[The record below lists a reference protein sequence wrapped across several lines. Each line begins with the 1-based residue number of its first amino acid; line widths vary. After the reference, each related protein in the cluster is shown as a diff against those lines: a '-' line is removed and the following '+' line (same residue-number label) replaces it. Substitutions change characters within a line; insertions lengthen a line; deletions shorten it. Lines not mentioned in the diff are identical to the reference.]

1 MGIRRFVLIAA
12 VGMAFALPARAQAAD
27 HAVLIVSPTK
37 LAAHPAWSL
46 QGRVVDSSY
55 GGSEIFGVGLERS
68 FLSGRAQEL
77 HRFTA
82 ASPGSL
88 TFDGSRGRWK
98 AALGV
103 IGRNNVVRVDM
114 GIAVTG
120 AALPVVESQGC
131 RGAFVQ
137 VPVTLRGTFVL
148 RTGTRFFKTL
158 RRTSL
163 RGRVVFNQSGP
174 VDCSPPP
181 ATACASSRSLS
192 VFRTGPGATGTGVQ
206 MGTADNGWL
215 TLAFGERRGT
225 STWYHVM
232 FVYGFSPFSGELPTI
247 NAQVG
252 AKLPVQGNGTFT
264 AGATSTG
271 TEGACQTVTATGSF
285 TGTFRTRFT
294 GWGARTLGL
303 SAADGAGYRESR

>member
-1 MGIRRFVLIAA
+1 MGTRRFVLIAA
-12 VGMAFALPARAQAAD
+12 VGVAFALPARAHAAD

-37 LAAHPAWSL
+37 LTAHPAWRL

-68 FLSGRAQEL
+68 FLNGRAQEL

-103 IGRNNVVRVDM
+103 IGRNSVVRVDM
-114 GIAVTG
+114 EIAVRG
-120 AALPVVESQGC
+120 AVLPVVESQGC

-137 VPVTLRGTFVL
+137 VPVTLRGMFVL

-163 RGRVVFNQSGP
+163 TGKVVFNQGGT
-174 VDCSPPP
+174 VDCTPPP

-247 NAQVG
+247 SAGVG
-252 AKLPVQGNGTFT
+252 AKLPVQGSGMFT

>member
-1 MGIRRFVLIAA
+1 MATRRFVLIAV
-12 VGMAFALPARAQAAD
+12 VGVALVLPARAHAAD
-27 HAVLIVSPTK
+27 HIVLIVSPKK

-46 QGRVVDSSY
+46 QGRIVDSSY
-55 GGSEIFGVGLERS
+55 FGSEIFGVGLERT
-68 FLSGRAQEL
+68 FLGGRAQEL

-82 ASPGSL
+82 SSPGSL

-103 IGRNNVVRVDM
+103 IGRNNIVRVDM
-114 GIAVTG
+114 EIAVTG
-120 AALPVVESQGC
+120 TALPLVESQGC

-158 RRTSL
+158 RRASL
-163 RGRVVFNQSGP
+163 KGSVVFNQGGP
-174 VDCSPPP
+174 VDCTPLP
-181 ATACASSRSLS
+181 ASGCASARSLS

-206 MGTADNGWL
+206 MGTADDGWL
-215 TLAFGERRGT
+215 SLAFGERRGT
-225 STWYHVM
+225 ATWYHVM

-247 NAQVG
+247 RARIA
-252 AKLPVQGNGTFT
+252 AKLPVQGSGMFT

-294 GWGARTLGL
+294 GWGARTLRL
-303 SAADGAGYRESR
+303 TAADGAGYRESR

>member
-1 MGIRRFVLIAA
+1 MASRRFVLIAA
-12 VGMAFALPARAQAAD
+12 VGVALALPARAHAAD

-46 QGRVVDSSY
+46 QGRIVDSSY
-55 GGSEIFGVGLERS
+55 GGSEIFGVNLART
-68 FLSGRAQEL
+68 FLKGRAQEL
-77 HRFTA
+77 HAFTA

-103 IGRNNVVRVDM
+103 TGRNNVVSVNM
-114 GIAVTG
+114 EIAVTG
-120 AALPVVESQGC
+120 AALPVVESQQC

-137 VPVTLRGTFVL
+137 VPVALRGTFVL

-163 RGRVVFNQSGP
+163 KGTVVFNQGGP
-174 VDCSPPP
+174 VDCTPQP
-181 ATACASSRSLS
+181 ASGCASSRSLS

-206 MGTADNGWL
+206 MGTADDGWL
-215 TLAFGERRGT
+215 SLAFGERRGT
-225 STWYHVM
+225 ATWYHVM
-232 FVYGFSPFSGELPTI
+232 FVYGFTPFSGELPTI
-247 NAQVG
+247 RARIA
-252 AKLPVQGNGTFT
+252 AKLPVQGSGTFM
-264 AGATSTG
+264 AGTTSTG

-285 TGTFRTRFT
+285 TGSFRTRFT